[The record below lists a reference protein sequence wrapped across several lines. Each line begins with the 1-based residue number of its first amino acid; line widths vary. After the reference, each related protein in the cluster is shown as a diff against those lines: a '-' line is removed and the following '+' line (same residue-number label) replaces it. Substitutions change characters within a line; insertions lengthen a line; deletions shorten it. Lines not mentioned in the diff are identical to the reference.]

1 MGYFELGGSLTS
13 QRIGNHF
20 MNFCI
25 DPFLPR
31 RSTKRKQLVG
41 MRAIA
46 TFLASCLFISSAG
59 FGAGVDYAK
68 RYVAVNMRDEPK
80 TMDPQKADDEIALT
94 LLAHVN
100 EGLVRLDPKN
110 NPIPGVAESWELK
123 DKTTYIFKL
132 RKNALWSDGKPVRAQ
147 DFVFGWRRAIDPKTA
162 SQYSFMLFPVKNG
175 EAINKGKMPLDKL
188 GVSAVDDQTL
198 KVELENPTGYFL
210 RLASFGTFY
219 PAREDFVT
227 KHGEKYAADA
237 KTLLSNGPWQV
248 DSWKHNAS
256 IRLVKNEKYWN
267 KDKIWLNTIDF
278 PYLMRDL
285 NSEFNMF
292 KDDKFAL
299 VWRISKEQLPEAQRS
314 KMKIR
319 RYHRGT
325 VWFLQ
330 FNTKRPPMSNVKF
343 RKAIQIGLDRSEF
356 VRMVNGLPGAQPAY
370 GIIPSYMPG
379 VNKTYGEE
387 YSVAFKDAQV
397 TEAKKLL
404 EEVKKELG
412 LKAFKPIGV
421 LASDTDTTRR
431 DMEYFQR
438 YFKEHLG
445 LELKLDFQT
454 FKVRLE
460 RSEKGD
466 FDMANTGWGP
476 DYLDPMTFADLY
488 ASWNANNNSQWSSKQ
503 YDNYIKTAMA
513 SVDQKERLD
522 AMHAANKI
530 LLEEVPVVP
539 YIEDSAVYVQD
550 PALVGVVRRTVAPD
564 IDFYYAR
571 IKDPAKVKK

>member
-1 MGYFELGGSLTS
+1 MEFG
-13 QRIGNHF
+13 R
-20 MNFCI
+20 
-25 DPFLPR
+25 DPFIHLR
-31 RSTKRKQLVG
+31 LRWSVQTSFAG
-41 MRAIA
+41 ATTAIA
-46 TFLASCLFISSAG
+46 CLVSSLFLSSAL
-59 FGAGVDYAK
+59 FGAGVDFSE
-68 RYVAVNMRDEPK
+68 RYIAVNMREEPK

-110 NPIPGVAESWELK
+110 NPIPGVAESWELTG
-123 DKTTYIFKL
+123 KTTYTFKL
-132 RKNALWSDGKPVRAQ
+132 RKDALWSDGKPVRAQ

-162 SQYSFMLFPVKNG
+162 SQYSFMLFPVKNA
-175 EAINKGKMPLDKL
+175 EAINEGKMPLDKL
-188 GVSAVDDQTL
+188 GVTAVDDKTL

-210 RLASFGTFY
+210 RLLSFGTYY
-219 PAREDFVT
+219 PSREDFVT

-267 KDKIWLNTIDF
+267 SDKIWLKTIDF
-278 PYLMRDL
+278 PYLMRDM

-292 KDDKFAL
+292 KDNKFAL

-343 RKAIQIGLDRSEF
+343 RKAIQIGIDRSEF

-379 VNKTYGEE
+379 VSKTYGEE
-387 YSVAFKDAQV
+387 FDLSFKDGRVA
-397 TEAKKLL
+397 EAKKLL
-404 EEVKKELG
+404 EVAKKELG
-412 LKAFKPIGV
+412 LKAFKPLGV

-438 YFKEHLG
+438 YFKENLG
-445 LELKLDFQT
+445 IDLKLDFQT

-466 FDMANTGWGP
+466 FDIANTGWGP

-488 ASWNANNNSQWSSKQ
+488 TSWNANNNSQWSSKQ
-503 YDNYIKTAMA
+503 YDSYIKTAMA
-513 SVDQKERLD
+513 SVEPKERLD

-539 YIEDSAVYVQD
+539 YVEDSAVYVQD
-550 PALVGVVRRTVAPD
+550 PALVGVLRRTVAPD
-564 IDFYYAR
+564 LDFYYAR
-571 IKDPAKVKK
+571 IKEPTATKK